1 MRTAAGIALLLAA
14 IAGGCTAQPEAVP
27 RATAYPRAALPD
39 TASVPY
45 SIGAVSGRLCA
56 AATVDTPRRGWLT
69 AAYPA
74 VGAQLHISVTDT
86 TAAAL
91 EQVKANRMQR
101 LLLNA
106 GDCPTTNREFT
117 TSAGFTAMVATT
129 AHSATPVQ
137 FLATDGSHIVVS
149 GAVFMPAA
157 ATAAADSVAP
167 IIHFFE
173 SEATRLLLTLRH
185 E

>member
-1 MRTAAGIALLLAA
+1 MKTAASIALIMAA
-14 IAGGCTAQPEAVP
+14 IAGGCTDRPEAVP
-27 RATAYPRAALPD
+27 RAVAYPRAALPD
-39 TASVPY
+39 TAAVPY
-45 SIGAVSGRLCA
+45 SIGAVSGRLSA
-56 AATVDTPRRGWLT
+56 AATVDAPRRGWLT
-69 AAYPA
+69 AGYPT

-117 TSAGFTAMVATT
+117 TVAGFTSLVATT

-137 FLATDGSHIVVS
+137 FLATDGRHIVVS

-157 ATAAADSVAP
+157 ADAAPDSVAP
-167 IIHFFE
+167 IIEYFE
-173 SEATRLLLTLRH
+173 HEATRLLLTLRH

>member
-1 MRTAAGIALLLAA
+1 MKTTVGIALLIAA
-14 IAGGCTAQPEAVP
+14 IAGGCTSQPEAVP
-27 RATAYPRAALPD
+27 RATAYPRVALPD
-39 TASVPY
+39 TASAPY
-45 SIGAVSGRLCA
+45 SIGVVNGRLCA
-56 AATVDTPRRGWLT
+56 AATVDTPRCGWLT
-69 AAYPA
+69 ATYPT
-74 VGAQLHISVTDT
+74 VGARLHISVTDT

-106 GDCPTTNREFT
+106 ADCPTTNREFT

-129 AHSATPVQ
+129 THSATPVQ
-137 FLATDGSHIVVS
+137 FLATYGCHIVVS

-167 IIHFFE
+167 IIQFFE
-173 SEATRLLLTLRH
+173 GEATRLLLTLRH